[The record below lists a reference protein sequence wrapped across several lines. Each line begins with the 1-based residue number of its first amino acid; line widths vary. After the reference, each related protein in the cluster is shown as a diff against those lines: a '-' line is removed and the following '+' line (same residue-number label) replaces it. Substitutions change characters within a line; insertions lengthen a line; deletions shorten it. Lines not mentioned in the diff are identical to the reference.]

1 MHFLR
6 IKFELLIFP
15 LRRRRE
21 GCGHAN
27 KFPAVEL
34 ERKERLRPSH
44 ESAAAADGCIVALQ
58 EYSLPPSLRGFLAFS
73 INLPFQLLLRV
84 FRSVPPCPSCA
95 CERETENTVS
105 HGQGS
110 IVSALMGHCVARSFV
125 LLIGYCD
132 IVGRYV

>member
-1 MHFLR
+1 MQINFR
-6 IKFELLIFP
+6 LLNLKGRSGSDP
-15 LRRRRE
+15 RTSRPRRQT
-21 GCGHAN
+21 
-27 KFPAVEL
+27 
-34 ERKERLRPSH
+34 
-44 ESAAAADGCIVALQ
+44 DGCIVALQ
-58 EYSLPPSLRGFLAFS
+58 EYSPPPSPPLRGFLAFS